1 MKDLGVQI
9 DEKQVLWSYSW
20 ESKQGIY
27 TVSKKCPKL
36 TGYRLNI
43 YPPIFTIGLTYIH
56 QFLQFLDM
64 SSAEIQK
71 LAAGKTFSN
80 TSLLLT
86 L

>member
-1 MKDLGVQI
+1 MKNKFCDHI
-9 DEKQVLWSYSW
+9 HEKVNKAYTLSQKNVPSW
-20 ESKQGIY
+20 
-27 TVSKKCPKL
+27 L
-36 TGYRLNI
+36 A
-43 YPPIFTIGLTYIH
+43 IGLTYIH